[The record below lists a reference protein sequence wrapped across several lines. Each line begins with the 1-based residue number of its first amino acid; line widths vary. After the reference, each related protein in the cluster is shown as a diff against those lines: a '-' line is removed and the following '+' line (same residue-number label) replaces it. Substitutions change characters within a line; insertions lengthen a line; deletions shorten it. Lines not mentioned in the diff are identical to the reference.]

1 MALSAVSGSRPAEL
15 QARVKDQLDASH
27 QPIGAPIVSGNI
39 SAVVRLTQIVGP
51 AATGI
56 TDYKLVAGDN
66 MEAFLA
72 ALNAALAVA
81 NTETLGG
88 VVVLGDTS
96 AYRQFVQ
103 AVVTKTP

>member
-1 MALSAVSGSRPAEL
+1 MALTAVSGSRPAEL
-15 QARVKDQLDASH
+15 AQRVKAQLDATH
-27 QPIGAPIVSGNI
+27 QPIGAPIVTGNI
-39 SAVVRLTQIVGP
+39 SAVIRLTQIVGP
-51 AATGI
+51 ADSGI

-66 MEAFLA
+66 MESFLS

-88 VVVLGDTS
+88 VLVLGDTS

-103 AVVTKTP
+103 AVVTKTA